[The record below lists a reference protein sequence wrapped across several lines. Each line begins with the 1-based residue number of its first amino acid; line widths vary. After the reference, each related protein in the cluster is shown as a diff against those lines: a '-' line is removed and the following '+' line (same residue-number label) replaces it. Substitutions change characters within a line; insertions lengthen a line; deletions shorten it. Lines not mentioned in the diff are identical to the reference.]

1 MHKTIDM
8 AASST
13 VTIVWVVLVATLA
26 AQCQAA
32 GVPVAGPAKLID
44 EQACSQLKTLCPK
57 SALAA
62 EDIKALECVQSL
74 HPEQIDSLEPDCQHM
89 IWLHTTALMDDAN
102 LKRMIQ
108 KGCPKDYS
116 QFPCSQSQEPGQ
128 FLACIIDHRN
138 VAKGNGCISYIKR
151 LEWVAFSDY
160 RFIKRF
166 LAHCTRD
173 IEALGCGRVATG
185 NDRDKMSQ
193 GETVACLQN
202 SLDNLNEECKREVLH
217 LSEVQS
223 EDLTLDRQ
231 LDVACSNDAFRF
243 CQSLPAGSPQLLKCL
258 MKHRNDPDMS
268 KHCQQQL
275 LRHDRLVVHDY
286 KVSRGLTRACK
297 EDIKTYRCRRGVSDD
312 KDVRLAQ
319 ILLCLEA
326 VQKNSTKLMP
336 ECVAEI
342 NDHRRMLLTDYK
354 LSPEILTGCE
364 NDIEKFCSNLDAGGK
379 TIHCLME
386 HARLKKKKDRRVTDI
401 CLRALETLVKVTDV
415 GEDWRVDP
423 VLRKACKPVVDVACS
438 DTDGGDA
445 RVMSCLM
452 EKLGTNYM
460 NVECESALLQ
470 IQYFVAR
477 DFKLDPQLYR
487 SCKDDAIRFCKAK
500 KTWADLDTAQMDPE
514 RGPLILPC
522 LHRYAYPEKEE
533 MRLKPEC
540 LQEVKRVMRQR
551 AKSVDLIPEV
561 EDQCL
566 DDLAYFCFDKTGKG
580 EEMQCLQDNL
590 EKLQEACKTAVSRYT
605 EEEAA
610 HVELN
615 PIIMT
620 VCADAMEK
628 HCATVL
634 KTGRDEGDMME
645 CLIAA
650 KNLPD
655 MREDIK
661 CRAAVEHFQII
672 SLKSFH
678 FTYKFK
684 EACRLHVSRFC
695 SKCTTK
701 YEVVACLSEVMRNDT
716 IKEAKHSIPK
726 ECRQQV
732 RAQLY
737 QQRENIDF
745 DPKLKAACKE
755 DIARHCPQ
763 IPHGSGQV
771 NTNNV
776 LECLQTHH
784 GDLTESCHH
793 QLFSIKKSELTDS
806 ATDYTLLNTCRDMI
820 RQYCHDTEPAK
831 MLHCLKLHKDESLFD
846 DRCHLV
852 VVNRMIEQ
860 NLDYRFNPALQAA
873 CSKNIAE
880 YCTPII
886 RNAKQNEELNGKV
899 IDCLKVRFREGKLLP
914 DCEKQMTEVLHERAL
929 NYKLNPL
936 LQSVCHDEIQVL
948 CGAVSEPDAN
958 EDHGA
963 VEECLKQAFLD
974 KKLINRACKVEVAEL
989 IQEGK
994 ADIYADPLLQRACS
1008 VDLLKYCSHIQSG
1021 NGRLLKC
1028 LEGILQGESKA
1039 LEDDCKNKLLTRL
1052 EMFQNA
1058 AAYVPPAENFHQLYD
1073 QVVASPSKHYFL
1085 IVLCTFIGIIFIIGL
1100 LCGRVTHRTMA
1111 LKNK

>member
-1 MHKTIDM
+1 M
-8 AASST
+8 AVSRFRYSSRHPLIAT
-13 VTIVWVVLVATLA
+13 AGVLALHWFTIVMGVDVAS
-26 AQCQAA
+26 
-32 GVPVAGPAKLID
+32 VALKLID
-44 EQACSQLKTLCPK
+44 EEACSQLKTLCPK
-57 SALAA
+57 IPATA
-62 EDIKALECVQSL
+62 EDLKALECVRSL
-74 HPEQIDSLEPDCQHM
+74 QTDQIETLGPECQHL
-89 IWLHTTALMDDAN
+89 IWTHTSALMDDAN

-108 KGCPKDYS
+108 HGCPKDFA
-116 QFPCSQSQEPGQ
+116 QFPCEPSGEPGQ
-128 FLACIIDHRN
+128 YLACIIDHHQ
-138 VAKGNGCISYIKR
+138 VAKGNGCIGYIQR

-160 RFIKRF
+160 RLIRQF
-166 LAHCTRD
+166 LTDCSQD
-173 IEALGCGRVATG
+173 IEALGCGRVSAG
-185 NDRDKMSQ
+185 KEKVSQ

-202 SLDNLNEECKREVLH
+202 SLDNLNGKCKRQVLH

-223 EDLTLDRQ
+223 EDYKLDRQ
-231 LDVACSNDAFRF
+231 LYLACANDVFRF
-243 CQSLPAGSPQLLKCL
+243 CQSPNGQGQPAGQLLKCL
-258 MKHRNDPDMS
+258 VKHQNDADMS
-268 KHCQQQL
+268 KACQQQL
-275 LRHDRLVVHDY
+275 IRRDRLVVHDY

-364 NDIEKFCSNLDAGGK
+364 GDIEKFCSNLDAGGK

-386 HARLKKKKDRRVTDI
+386 HARARKKKERRVTDT
-401 CLRALETLVKVTDV
+401 CLRALETLVKITDV

-423 VLRKACKPVVDVACS
+423 VLRKACKPVVDIACS

-487 SCKDDAIRFCKAK
+487 NCKEDAIRFCKAK
-500 KTWADLDTAQMDPE
+500 KSWADLDTAQMDPE

-522 LHRYAYPEKEE
+522 LHRYAYPERDESL
-533 MRLKPEC
+533 RLRPEC

-566 DDLAYFCFDKTGKG
+566 DDLAYFCFDKTGRG

-590 EKLQEACKTAVSRYT
+590 EKLQDPCKAAVTRYT
-605 EEEAA
+605 EDEAA

-620 VCADAMEK
+620 VCGGAMER
-628 HCATVL
+628 HCANIL
-634 KTGRDEGDMME
+634 KTGRDEGEMME

-650 KNLPD
+650 KNTPELRD
-655 MREDIK
+655 DVK
-661 CRAAVEHFQII
+661 CRAAIEHFQII
-672 SLKSFH
+672 SLKNFH
-678 FTYKFK
+678 FTFKFK
-684 EACRLHVSRFC
+684 EACRQHVSRFC

-716 IKEAKHSIPK
+716 LRETKHSIPK

-745 DPKLKAACKE
+745 DPKLKAACKA
-755 DIARHCPQ
+755 DIERHCSQ
-763 IPHGSGQV
+763 IPHGSGQ
-771 NTNNV
+771 V

-784 GDLTESCHH
+784 GDLTEDCQH
-793 QLFSIKKSELTDS
+793 QLFAIKKSELTDS
-806 ATDYTLLNTCRDMI
+806 STDYTLINTCRDMI
-820 RQYCHDTEPAK
+820 RQYCHDTEQSK
-831 MLHCLKLHKDESLFD
+831 LLQCLKMHKDESLFD

-873 CSKNIAE
+873 CSRNIAE
-880 YCTPII
+880 FCTQIV
-886 RNAKQNEELNGKV
+886 RNARQNEELNGKV
-899 IDCLKVRFREGKLLP
+899 IDCLKGKFREGRLLP
-914 DCEKQMTEVLHERAL
+914 ECEKQMTEVLHERAL

-948 CGAVSEPDAN
+948 CSAPVADTETTN

-963 VEECLKQAFLD
+963 VEECLKQAFTD
-974 KKLINRACKVEVAEL
+974 KKLINRACKVEVSEL

-1008 VDLLKYCSHIQSG
+1008 VDLLKYCSHIESG
-1021 NGRLLKC
+1021 SGRLLKC
-1028 LEGILQGESKA
+1028 LEGILEGESKA
-1039 LEDDCKNKLLTRL
+1039 LEDDCKSKLLSRL
-1052 EMFQNA
+1052 EMFRNA
-1058 AAYVPPAENFHQLYD
+1058 AAFVPPPESIHQLYA
-1073 QVVASPSKHYFL
+1073 QVVSSPSKHYFL
-1085 IVLCTFIGIIFIIGL
+1085 LVLLSFVGFIFLFGL